1 MSKLTLVLLTGIFA
15 LSIIASIPAATAFA
29 PKEQVAVAK
38 GTTASYV
45 IASAHNYANSY
56 TYTWPVKTVTG
67 ATQIR
72 VHFTRL
78 EVEATYDKVYI
89 LNSAGAVV
97 QTFGLTTA
105 TSTYATG
112 VWSSWVTGTS
122 FSVKLT
128 TDSSVQKW
136 GFATDLVE
144 YETGTTPPPPTT
156 TVLTNGVA
164 ATSSLSATGAS
175 QMFSIV
181 VNSGATNMK
190 TTVSDPTSSDY
201 DSYGKLGAQPTT
213 SSYTWR
219 GYTGNHPEVVDY
231 ASPGAGTWYIMV
243 YSYSGS
249 GSFTITCTITYGSTG
264 DTTAPTVSVTAPAAG
279 ATVSSTVSV
288 TATAS
293 DNIGVTSVG
302 FYIDSALVS
311 TDTASPYSYS
321 WNTASYS
328 NGAHSIYAKAYDAAS
343 NVGTSTTISVTV
355 SNTVVDDGGALT
367 NAVAANG
374 NMDSADGADMWY
386 IDIAANAQS
395 MYVVLTC
402 GTSDFDT
409 YGKAGA
415 QPTTSVYDWRGYTS
429 GGEENTVTSP
439 ASGRYYIM
447 VDYYSGSG
455 AYQLTATI
463 TYGTTPPPP
472 PPPTGSKFALLVG
485 ISNYKSINDLSFCDE
500 DVTDFF
506 HYLTT
511 VCGYA
516 AANIRILGDG
526 SSSYPQ
532 TPYGKATEANYK
544 ACLTW
549 LAQQTADEITFM
561 TSGHGAGDGAGE
573 SYLCAWD
580 CSAGES
586 GEDGNFYDHE
596 ISAILQNALAQKIFV
611 FIDHCY
617 SGGLGPEIMA
627 MGNKAKVWMTTTCTA
642 NGYGYDEPSSSNG
655 AWTNQFVHV
664 TLEQHFGDSAATT
677 MEAAFTYAASGY
689 SHTGGDAPMQ
699 FDGNTG
705 ATFTI

>member
-1 MSKLTLVLLTGIFA
+1 MSKLSLVLLTGFLA
-15 LSIIASIPAATAFA
+15 LSIIASIPTDNAAAS
-29 PKEQVAVAK
+29 KESVAVAR

-56 TYTWPVKTVTG
+56 TYTWPAKTVTG

-72 VHFTRL
+72 VHFTRIEL
-78 EVEATYDKVYI
+78 EATYDKIYI
-89 LNSAGAVV
+89 LNSAGTTI
-97 QTFGLTTA
+97 QTFGATSA
-105 TSTYATG
+105 TSTYASG
-112 VWSSWVTGTS
+112 VWSSWVTGTT
-122 FSVKLT
+122 FSVKLV
-128 TDSSVQKW
+128 TDSSVTKW
-136 GFATDLVE
+136 GFATDLIE
-144 YETGTTPPPPTT
+144 YETSGGGSTVTT
-156 TVLTNGVA
+156 LTNGVA
-164 ATSSLSATGAS
+164 SSGSLAATGAS
-175 QMFSIV
+175 AMFQITVASGCTQMVASASHA
-181 VNSGATNMK
+181 SGA
-190 TTVSDPTSSDY
+190 DY
-201 DSYGKLGAQPTT
+201 DTYGKMGAQPTT

-219 GYTGNHPEVVDY
+219 GYTSSNPEVVTY
-231 ASPGAGTWYIMV
+231 ASPAAGVWYIMV

-249 GSFTITCTITYGSTG
+249 GTFTITCTLTYGSS
-264 DTTAPTVSVTAPAAG
+264 DTTAPTVSISAPTAG
-279 ATVSSTVSV
+279 ATVSGSVTVS
-288 TATAS
+288 ATAS
-293 DNIGVTSVG
+293 DNVAVTSVG

-311 TDTASPYSYS
+311 TDTASPFSYT
-321 WNTASYS
+321 WATTAYA

-343 NVGTSTTISVTV
+343 NVGTSATVSVTV

-367 NAVAANG
+367 DGVAANG
-374 NMDSADGADMWY
+374 NMDSTDGADMWY

-439 ASGRYYIM
+439 AAGRYYIM

-455 AYQLTATI
+455 AYQLTATV

-472 PPPTGSKFALLVG
+472 PPPTGSKFAVLVG

-506 HYLTT
+506 NYLTT
-511 VCGYA
+511 VCGYS

-532 TPYGKATEANYK
+532 TAWGKATEANYK

-561 TSGHGAGDGAGE
+561 TSGHGSGDGSGE

-580 CSAGES
+580 CSSGES

-596 ISAILQNALAQKIFV
+596 IAAILQNALATKIFIFV
-611 FIDHCY
+611 DHCY

-655 AWTNQFVHV
+655 AWTNQFIHV
-664 TLEQHFGDSAATT
+664 TLQQHFGSSASTT

-699 FDGNTG
+699 FDGNTS
-705 ATFTI
+705 ASFTI

>member
-1 MSKLTLVLLTGIFA
+1 MSKLSLVLLTGFLA
-15 LSIIASIPAATAFA
+15 LSIIASIPTDNAAGA
-29 PKEQVAVAK
+29 KESVAVAR

-56 TYTWPVKTVTG
+56 TYTWPAKTVTG

-72 VHFTRL
+72 VHFTRIEL
-78 EVEATYDKVYI
+78 EATYDKLYI
-89 LNSAGAVV
+89 LNSAGTTI
-97 QTFGLTTA
+97 QTFGATSA
-105 TSTYATG
+105 TSTYASG
-112 VWSSWVTGTS
+112 VWSSWVTGTT
-122 FSVKLT
+122 FSVKLV
-128 TDSSVQKW
+128 TDSSVTKW

-144 YETGTTPPPPTT
+144 YETSGGGSTVTT
-156 TVLTNGVA
+156 LANGVA
-164 ATSSLSATGAS
+164 SSGSLAATGAS
-175 QMFSIV
+175 AMFQITVASGCTQMVTSASHA
-181 VNSGATNMK
+181 SGA
-190 TTVSDPTSSDY
+190 DY
-201 DSYGKLGAQPTT
+201 DTYGKMGAQPTT

-219 GYTGNHPEVVDY
+219 GYTSSNPEVVTY
-231 ASPGAGTWYIMV
+231 ASPAAGVWYIMV

-249 GSFTITCTITYGSTG
+249 GTFTITCTLTYGSS
-264 DTTAPTVSVTAPAAG
+264 DTTAPTVSISAPTAG
-279 ATVSSTVSV
+279 ATVSGSVTVS
-288 TATAS
+288 ATAS
-293 DNIGVTSVG
+293 DNVAVTSVG

-311 TDTASPYSYS
+311 TDTASPFSYT
-321 WNTASYS
+321 WATTAYA

-343 NVGTSTTISVTV
+343 NVGTSATVSVTV

-367 NAVAANG
+367 SGVAANG
-374 NMDSADGADMWY
+374 NMDSTDGADMWY

-439 ASGRYYIM
+439 AVGRYYIM

-455 AYQLTATI
+455 AYQLTATV

-472 PPPTGSKFALLVG
+472 PPPTGSKFAVLVG

-506 HYLTT
+506 NYLTT
-511 VCGYA
+511 VCGYS

-532 TPYGKATEANYK
+532 TAWGKATEANYK

-561 TSGHGAGDGAGE
+561 TSGHGSGDGAGE

-580 CSAGES
+580 CSSGES

-596 ISAILQNALAQKIFV
+596 ISAILQNALATKIFI

-664 TLEQHFGDSAATT
+664 TLQQHFGSSASTT

-699 FDGNTG
+699 FDGNTS
-705 ATFTI
+705 ASFTI

>member
-1 MSKLTLVLLTGIFA
+1 MSKLSLVLLTGFLA
-15 LSIIASIPAATAFA
+15 LSIIASIPTDNAAAS
-29 PKEQVAVAK
+29 KESVAVAR

-56 TYTWPVKTVTG
+56 TYTWPAKTVTG

-72 VHFTRL
+72 VHFTRIEL
-78 EVEATYDKVYI
+78 EATYDKIYI
-89 LNSAGAVV
+89 LNSAGTTI
-97 QTFGLTTA
+97 QTFGATSA
-105 TSTYATG
+105 TSTYASG
-112 VWSSWVTGTS
+112 VWSSWVTGTT
-122 FSVKLT
+122 FSVKLV
-128 TDSSVQKW
+128 TDSSVTKW
-136 GFATDLVE
+136 GFATDLIE
-144 YETGTTPPPPTT
+144 YETSGGGSTVTT
-156 TVLTNGVA
+156 LTNGVA
-164 ATSSLSATGAS
+164 SSGSLAATGAS
-175 QMFSIV
+175 AMFQITVASGCTQMVASASHA
-181 VNSGATNMK
+181 SGA
-190 TTVSDPTSSDY
+190 DY
-201 DSYGKLGAQPTT
+201 DTYGKMGAQPTT

-219 GYTGNHPEVVDY
+219 GYTSSNPEVVTY
-231 ASPGAGTWYIMV
+231 ASPAAGVWYIMV

-249 GSFTITCTITYGSTG
+249 GTFTITCTLTYGSS
-264 DTTAPTVSVTAPAAG
+264 DTTAPTVSISAPTAG
-279 ATVSSTVSV
+279 ATVSGSVTVS
-288 TATAS
+288 ATAS
-293 DNIGVTSVG
+293 DNVAVTSVG

-311 TDTASPYSYS
+311 TDTASPFSYT
-321 WNTASYS
+321 WATTAYA

-343 NVGTSTTISVTV
+343 NVGTSATVSVTV

-367 NAVAANG
+367 DGVAANG
-374 NMDSADGADMWY
+374 NMDSTDGADMWY

-439 ASGRYYIM
+439 AAGRYYIM

-455 AYQLTATI
+455 AYQLTATV

-472 PPPTGSKFALLVG
+472 PPPTGSKFAVLVG

-511 VCGYA
+511 VCGYS

-532 TPYGKATEANYK
+532 TAWGKATEANYK

-549 LAQQTADEITFM
+549 LAGVAADEITFM
-561 TSGHGAGDGAGE
+561 TSGHGSGDGSGE

-580 CSAGES
+580 CSSGES

-596 ISAILQNALAQKIFV
+596 IAAILQNAVAAKIFI

-642 NGYGYDEPSSSNG
+642 NGYGYDEPTSSNG

-664 TLEQHFGDSAATT
+664 TLEQHFADSPSTT

-699 FDGNTG
+699 FDGNTS
-705 ATFTI
+705 ASFTI